1 MEHSCS
7 KRDTTCGTSLYMA
20 PEVYEGGAE
29 LKSDVWSLGISL
41 IELAEGKNPYAEYTS
56 AQVMNRVINKEPPS
70 LSSSKWS
77 AAFVDFVAKCLVKDV
92 EERWGVK
99 QLMEEMDKGVAS
111 VCEGRCGE
119 NQECWQCGDPSGI
132 GEESRKC
139 EGNRSRKRIDESN
152 ANDSNWQPE

>member
-1 MEHSCS
+1 
-7 KRDTTCGTSLYMA
+7 MA

-41 IELAEGKNPYAEYTS
+41 FELAEGKNPYAEYTS

-99 QLMEEMDKGVAS
+99 QLMVVKA
-111 VCEGRCGE
+111 
-119 NQECWQCGDPSGI
+119 
-132 GEESRKC
+132 
-139 EGNRSRKRIDESN
+139 
-152 ANDSNWQPE
+152 